1 MNESYQII
9 AVNPGSTSTKVAV
22 FDNNVKRFS
31 INVPHPVEE
40 LRRVDHKAPTPKLLC
55 KIPGDHWPQISR
67 VLAPWPLTAMQIHQL
82 VNLEDILSTRRKL
95 LFDMQLSWAGN
106 MRILTL

>member
-40 LRRVDHKAPTPKLLC
+40 LRRFQEIVDQLEYRKETILRSLEEQQIDLYKTAAFSGRCTGLLPM
-55 KIPGDHWPQISR
+55 PG
-67 VLAPWPLTAMQIHQL
+67 
-82 VNLEDILSTRRKL
+82 
-95 LFDMQLSWAGN
+95 G
-106 MRILTL
+106 